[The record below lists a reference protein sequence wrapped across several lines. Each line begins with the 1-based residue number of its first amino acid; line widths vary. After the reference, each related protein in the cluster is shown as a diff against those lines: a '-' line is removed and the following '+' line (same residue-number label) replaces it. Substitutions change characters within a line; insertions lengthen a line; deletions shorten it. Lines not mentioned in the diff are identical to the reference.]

1 MLHIAL
7 SVRGIWGN
15 AAEPGRCSTS
25 PSGGASSGG
34 FGSWS
39 LRRRCS
45 ADGPPSA
52 AVRDSEART
61 MLHIALCDR
70 GIAAVGKSGVARPRA
85 PKTIWGH
92 AFKHQRWLMERSGR
106 QAPPGTRLQTPKTI
120 SGTRLGGP
128 RAHCPG
134 TPSSTK
140 NDGADA
146 KHRRA
151 RWAPPLP
158 QQPWADYDDDDD
170 DAAGGDDGAAA
181 DSDGVPTS
189 SMRN

>member
-7 SVRGIWGN
+7 WPTCPGLFEDDAPHRFCWGIWRGTP
-15 AAEPGRCSTS
+15 E
-25 PSGGASSGG
+25 
-34 FGSWS
+34 
-39 LRRRCS
+39 
-45 ADGPPSA
+45 
-52 AVRDSEART
+52 RT
-61 MLHIALCDR
+61 KNDL
-70 GIAAVGKSGVARPRA
+70 
-85 PKTIWGH
+85 
-92 AFKHQRWLMERSGR
+92 
-106 QAPPGTRLQTPKTI
+106 GTRLQTPKTI

-128 RAHCPG
+128 KAHCPG

-170 DAAGGDDGAAA
+170 DDDDAAGGDDGAAA